1 MLTCIVGLFYFM
13 GRGINT
19 TKINK
24 EYILSKVSQITIFSV
39 YFNLSDKIINHCI
52 ETGELICSPI
62 REDSHPTCGFRYDNK
77 GKLKFRDFAGYFWG
91 DCFDAA
97 ALILSTI
104 SNKKINISNK
114 NDFIK
119 VLTYITFTFKDIF
132 YGSDKDPNLT
142 LGIESAIEIIKKQKP
157 VIEIV
162 VREWNDNDIK
172 YWKQYGINLQLLNI
186 NFIYA
191 VDQYYIDRKINPEP
205 KYYYKSEDPCYA
217 YLLGKDRNNINNIKL
232 YFPNRKHT
240 NIRFICNCNH
250 LEGIYNLDRNDYD
263 YIILTKS
270 TKDRLSIVATL
281 NTIVPFT
288 GKQQKVKVGVINIP
302 HETYHLRQFEYEWLQ
317 SKLNENGN
325 IISLMDT
332 DSTGI
337 KEAKWLRNRYD
348 IIPLIIPNKYK
359 AKDFS
364 ELVVLYDKKTIK
376 NYILETYN
384 FIKDYGNHK
393 EHFRYKEK
401 NDTQPF

>member
-1 MLTCIVGLFYFM
+1 M

-19 TKINK
+19 TNK
-24 EYILSKVSQITIFSV
+24 LNKQYILSKVSQITIFSI
-39 YFNLSDKIINHCI
+39 YFNLSDKIINRCI

-97 ALILSTI
+97 ALILSTV

-114 NDFIK
+114 NDFIQ
-119 VLTYITFTFKDIF
+119 VLRYITFTFKDIF
-132 YGSDKDPNLT
+132 YGTHKDPNLT

-162 VREWNDNDIK
+162 VRKWNDNDIK
-172 YWKQYGINLQLLNI
+172 YWKQYGVNLQLLNI
-186 NFIYA
+186 NFIYP

-240 NIRFICNCNH
+240 DIRFICNCNH

-270 TKDRLSIVATL
+270 TKDRISIVATL
-281 NTIVPFT
+281 NTIVLFT
-288 GKQQKVKVGVINIP
+288 GKQQKVKIGVINIP
-302 HETYHLRQFEYEWLQ
+302 HETYHLRQFEYDWLS
-317 SKLNENGN
+317 SKLTENGS
-325 IISLMDT
+325 IISLMDA

-364 ELVVLYDKKTIK
+364 ELVTIYDKKTIK

-401 NDTQPF
+401 NNFEPF